1 MNSEETRFRIARLG
15 EVVTRVRPLIVSA
28 ALLAASASVAH
39 AGACAADIDRM
50 QARLDAKLEA
60 TAAKGRTAPTSAAA
74 DLNHQPTPRS
84 IEAAELKLGELNQH
98 MIRNIRR
105 AMTRARAADAKG
117 NERRCQKELS
127 RVQRALGP
135 ST

>member
-1 MNSEETRFRIARLG
+1 MNFEVTQFRIAALGGIATRFR
-15 EVVTRVRPLIVSA
+15 PLILSA

-39 AGACAADIDRM
+39 AGACAAKIDAM
-50 QARLDAKLEA
+50 QGRIDAKLESVA
-60 TAAKGRTAPTSAAA
+60 AHGQTAKESVAAGMSV
-74 DLNHQPTPRS
+74 QPTPRS
-84 IEAAELKLGELNQH
+84 IETAETKLGELNQH

-117 NERRCQKELS
+117 NLRRCEKELS

>member
-1 MNSEETRFRIARLG
+1 MKSEVIQFRVVSLSDVMTRFRP
-15 EVVTRVRPLIVSA
+15 VIVSVA
-28 ALLAASASVAH
+28 VLAASASAAH
-39 AGACAADIDRM
+39 AGACAAKIDAM
-50 QARLDAKLEA
+50 QSRLDTKLESVA
-60 TAAKGRTAPTSAAA
+60 AHGRAAKESVAAGMSV
-74 DLNHQPTPRS
+74 QPTPRS
-84 IEAAELKLGELNQH
+84 LETAETKLGELNQH

-117 NERRCQKELS
+117 NERRCEKELS

>member
-1 MNSEETRFRIARLG
+1 MNSPAIQFRVTALGAAATRFR
-15 EVVTRVRPLIVSA
+15 PLILSA
-28 ALLAASASVAH
+28 ALLATSISVAH
-39 AGACAADIDRM
+39 AGACVAKIDAM
-50 QARLDAKLEA
+50 QSRIDAKLESV
-60 TAAKGRTAPTSAAA
+60 AAHGRVAKESVAAGMSV
-74 DLNHQPTPRS
+74 QPTPRS
-84 IEAAELKLGELNQH
+84 LETAETKLGELNQH

-117 NERRCQKELS
+117 NERRCEKELS